1 MIQCLK
7 PEGKNLCLEEH
18 TDSNCDSD
26 VFAHHHYSLSPIFL
40 EVTKT
45 IFKEIM
51 HFHSVSM
58 PILRGAWKHLFCGNI
73 LFCRTIY
80 SVSFARDKEYRREFL
95 KMQIVKVQV
104 PYKKG
109 TMVIYGTFKYYG
121 KTMALY
127 QKLWNFFLV
136 FFNSKLALI
145 IVLSEY
151 FPLCLSCFWEVN
163 LLTTL

>member
-1 MIQCLK
+1 MFK
-7 PEGKNLCLEEH
+7 TRGKNPCLEEH
-18 TDSNCDSD
+18 TNSNFESD

-40 EVTKT
+40 VTKT

-51 HFHSVSM
+51 HFHYVSM
-58 PILRGAWKHLFCGNI
+58 PILWGAWKHLFCGDI

-80 SVSFARDKEYRREFL
+80 SVSFAHDKEYRREFL
-95 KMQIVKVQV
+95 KMQIVKVLV
-104 PYKKG
+104 PYKKR
-109 TMVIYGTFKYYG
+109 TMVIFGTG

-127 QKLWNFFLV
+127 QKLWNFILV
-136 FFNSKLALI
+136 FFNSKLAL